1 MPRHARPRTPPRTQ
15 PLLGT
20 RAGVRGAVRGL
31 MNPWFA
37 TAAGVMIAASLW
49 VYHPHAQL
57 TLPFATP
64 SASPCTPTTCTSQAH
79 DHRSQA
85 STGGQR
91 LPKHHARRHAGH
103 AGQKAD
109 VRARS
114 RRPRRTVGYLSWPS
128 WQGSQTLRLM
138 VPVRQGTG
146 WTLTLTLPGDT
157 IRAVEGMNL
166 AWHPTGANSV
176 AISVRPGASAGQG
189 DGTGSRPWDG
199 QGLPGQIVVVATGP
213 AASPAAC
220 VLNGASCIFKAEQ
233 ASHAA
238 G

>member
-1 MPRHARPRTPPRTQ
+1 
-15 PLLGT
+15 
-20 RAGVRGAVRGL
+20 

-57 TLPFATP
+57 SLPFATP
-64 SASPCTPTTCTSQAH
+64 SMSHCTATTCTSQAH

-91 LPKHHARRHAGH
+91 LPKHHARKRAGH
-103 AGQKAD
+103 AGQKAGAGHPE
-109 VRARS
+109 ARPVIS
-114 RRPRRTVGYLSWPS
+114 YRSGPS
-128 WQGSQTLRLM
+128 WQGSVLLVITMPTQ
-138 VPVRQGTG
+138 PSKN
-146 WTLTLTLPGDT
+146 WTLTLTMPGDSIVSVGQARWERVGT
-157 IRAVEGMNL
+157 DGVTVSGGPGES
-166 AWHPTGANSV
+166 TGYG
-176 AISVRPGASAGQG
+176 PGQG
-189 DGTGSRPWDG
+189 QDKD
-199 QGLPGQIVVVATGP
+199 QGGRGPNDRSLRSDWTEFTVWATGKTSVP
-213 AASPAAC
+213 AGC